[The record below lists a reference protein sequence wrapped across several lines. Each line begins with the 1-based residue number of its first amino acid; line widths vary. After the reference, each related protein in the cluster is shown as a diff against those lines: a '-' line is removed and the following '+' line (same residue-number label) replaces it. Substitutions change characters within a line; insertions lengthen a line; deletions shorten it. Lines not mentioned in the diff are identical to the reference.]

1 MRTATARTLCALS
14 LCAPRLDPARMC
26 APAGRDAGGVVLLE
40 AEDVSLSYDGDRFL
54 FRDLSLQLP
63 RAAKWALV
71 GTNGVGKSSLLR
83 VLCGSEPSETGRVS
97 LARGA
102 RLAYVP
108 QEPSVPAGCTAGEFL
123 YRSDAPSVSAL
134 RAYRAAEAAVLDAK
148 TDSDASDASARLGAA
163 SAAMDEADAWGVE
176 AEMRRVCEELRVA
189 HLLRRDAGERLWWSH
204 T

>member
-1 MRTATARTLCALS
+1 MLLLSRVDLEVARGEC
-14 LCAPRLDPARMC
+14 
-26 APAGRDAGGVVLLE
+26 VLL
-40 AEDVSLSYDGDRFL
+40 AG
-54 FRDLSLQLP
+54 P
-63 RAAKWALV
+63 
-71 GTNGVGKSSLLR
+71 NGVGKSSLLR

-108 QEPSVPAGCTAGEFL
+108 QEPSVPAGCTADEFL

-134 RAYRAAEAAVLDAK
+134 RAYRAAEAAVLDA
-148 TDSDASDASARLGAA
+148 TSDSDASDASARLGAA